1 MIKGLRKKFILINM
15 TLVTL
20 VLLIVFS
27 VLYVSNQRKY
37 DEDSKRV
44 LESTLQ
50 NDRQDIGRKTDIKN
64 DDGGPPEEMA
74 MNLVF
79 IVYLNAD
86 NSIAQIDDSG
96 VSITD
101 SFAETAVQA
110 VLEKGNTSGTIRD
123 LRLKYMSAE
132 TQSGTKIAFKDYSFE
147 ISGMQNLLLNSVLMF
162 AAGVLAFFVISVFLA
177 RWALAPVEK
186 AWRQQRQ
193 FVADASHEL
202 KTPLTVIMAN
212 LGILAAHKSDTIQE
226 QYQWLE
232 NTRMEAGRMKELLNN
247 LLFLARSDSSQMPV
261 EFSEVDL
268 SSAVLSCILP
278 FESLAYENDIALKDE
293 VDQGIRIIG
302 DEKQLKQLTVILL
315 DNACKYAGKKGK
327 VTVRLSRK
335 TDRPERI
342 ILKVTNTGEV
352 IPEEDLEHI
361 FERFYRSDK
370 SRVRTKGGYGL
381 GLAIAQT
388 IVEQHH
394 GKIKVASSEEEGTV
408 FTAEFHGE
416 TIL

>member
-1 MIKGLRKKFILINM
+1 MIKELRKKFILINM

-27 VLYVSNQRKY
+27 VLYVSNRRKY

-44 LESTLQ
+44 LEHTLQ
-50 NDRQDIGRKTDIKN
+50 NERQDMRPNMDIKN
-64 DDGGPPEEMA
+64 DDGGPPAGMA

-79 IVYLNAD
+79 IVYLNED
-86 NSIAQIDDSG
+86 NSIARVNDSG
-96 VSITD
+96 ISVTD

-123 LRLKYMSAE
+123 LKLKYMTAE
-132 TQSGTKIAFKDYSFE
+132 IQSGTKIAFKDYSFE
-147 ISGMQNLLLNSVLMF
+147 ISGMQNLLLNSALMF
-162 AAGVLAFFVISVFLA
+162 AAGVLAFFMISVFLS
-177 RWALAPVEK
+177 RWALVPVEK
-186 AWRQQRQ
+186 AWQQQRQ

-212 LGILAAHKSDTIQE
+212 LGILAAHKNDTIQE
-226 QYQWLE
+226 QYRWLE
-232 NTRMEAGRMKELLNN
+232 NTQMEAGRMKELLDN
-247 LLFLARSDSSQMPV
+247 LLFLARSDSSQIPV
-261 EFSEVDL
+261 VFSEVDL

-278 FESLAYENDIALKDE
+278 FESMAYENDITLKDE
-293 VDQGIRIIG
+293 VDQDIHIIG

-315 DNACKYAGKKGK
+315 DNACKYAGNKGK

-352 IPEEDLEHI
+352 IPKEDLEHI

-381 GLAIAQT
+381 GLAIART

-394 GKIKVASSEEEGTV
+394 GKIKVTGSEEEGTV
-408 FTAEFHGE
+408 FTAEFHSE
-416 TIL
+416 LV